1 MKFLKYIL
9 IFIVVQSSFA
19 QQETLFSQYMFN
31 PALFNPAYT
40 GSRGV
45 SSLYLHHRSQWVEM
59 DGAPKISYVGFQTL
73 LENQKVGLGF
83 NAITESVGPIR
94 STTLNLDWSYH
105 LQMGLVGK
113 LAFGIKGTVDKLDV
127 DLSGINQYQDD
138 AYLYANIDR
147 PFVTNFGVGF
157 FYYTDRL
164 YIGGSVPYIFSNR
177 HYDSATNY
185 QAEDW
190 SHVYLTAGY
199 VFDLS
204 SQLKFK
210 PSIFYRSVP
219 NVVQQFDISGNL
231 LIDDKVQLGLTYRI
245 NTAYSV
251 MTAFQISPQ
260 MLIGYS
266 YDREA
271 TELQQFNKGSHE
283 LFLRYEFS
291 ILNKLKL
298 QSPRFF

>member
-1 MKFLKYIL
+1 MKFFRYIL
-9 IFIVVQSSFA
+9 IIFVVQTSFA

-45 SSLYLHHRSQWVEM
+45 SSLYMHHRSQWVEM
-59 DGAPKISYVGFQTL
+59 EGAPKTSYVGFQTL
-73 LENQKVGLGF
+73 LDNQKVGLGF
-83 NAITESVGPIR
+83 NAITEAVGPIR

-105 LQMGLVGK
+105 LQLGLVGK
-113 LAFGIKGTVDKLDV
+113 LAFGIKGTLDKLDV

-147 PFVTNFGVGF
+147 PFVANFGMGF

-164 YIGGSVPYIFSNR
+164 FVGGSIPYLFQNK
-177 HYDSATNY
+177 HYDTANFT
-185 QAEDW
+185 AEDW
-190 SHVYLTAGY
+190 SHLYLSAGY

-204 SQLKFK
+204 PQLKFK
-210 PSIFYRSVP
+210 PTVFYRSVP
-219 NVVQQFDISGNL
+219 NIIQQFDISGNF
-231 LIDDKVQLGLTYRI
+231 LIQEKVQLGLTYRFDS
-245 NTAYSV
+245 AYSV
-251 MTAFQISPQ
+251 MTAFQLSPQ
-260 MLIGYS
+260 VLIGYS
-266 YDREA
+266 YDRE
-271 TELQQFNKGSHE
+271 TTVLQQFNKGSHE